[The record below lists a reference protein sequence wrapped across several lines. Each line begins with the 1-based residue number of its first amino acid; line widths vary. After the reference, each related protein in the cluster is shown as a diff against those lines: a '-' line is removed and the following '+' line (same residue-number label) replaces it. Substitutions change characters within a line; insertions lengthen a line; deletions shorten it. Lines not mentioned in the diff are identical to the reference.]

1 MRKGSKTST
10 PFLVK
15 MHLYV
20 DVWATATGHVAVEL
34 RLHDD
39 DT

>member
-1 MRKGSKTST
+1 
-10 PFLVK
+10 LVK
-15 MHLYV
+15 MQLYV

-39 DT
+39 DA